1 MATVK
6 LEDIESRPATIIL
19 NGFWAKIAQGVLVA
33 AILAGAS
40 GLGIALK
47 MSYAQDSHSQD
58 LLDHEA
64 RIRIVESRIGEINQ
78 GIGILLERTDPKR

>member
-1 MATVK
+1 M
-6 LEDIESRPATIIL
+6 DNRPATIVL
-19 NGFWAKIAQGVLVA
+19 NGFWPKIAQGVLVA

-47 MSYAQDSHSQD
+47 MSYAQDSHAQD
-58 LLDHEA
+58 LIDHEA
-64 RIRIVESRIGEINQ
+64 RLRVVESRIGEINQ